1 MIKSII
7 ALTLAFAF
15 LTGCSVLSTV
25 AEDQNQL
32 AVQYAT
38 LKVLERDD
46 VSNER
51 VLELVAKAKTY
62 IQTSETV
69 AVSALVDEARAK
81 LTASS
86 ISPADQLLIEVILSR
101 AQERIEAKLGDGIL
115 AKEQRVQLL
124 TVLNW
129 IEQAAS
135 I

>member
-1 MIKSII
+1 MKYISAII
-7 ALTLAFAF
+7 VMFAMLF
-15 LTGCSVLSTV
+15 SGCSVLSTV

-38 LKVLERDD
+38 LKVLERND

-62 IQTSETV
+62 VETSENV
-69 AVSALVDEARAK
+69 AVAALVDEARVR
-81 LTASS
+81 LIASS

-115 AKEQRVQLL
+115 AEEQRVQLF
-124 TVLNW
+124 TVLTW
-129 IEQAAS
+129 IEEAAS

>member
-7 ALTLAFAF
+7 ALTLAFVF
-15 LTGCSVLSTV
+15 MTGCSVLSTL

-38 LKVLERDD
+38 LKVLERND

-51 VLELVAKAKTY
+51 VLELVAKAEVY
-62 IQTSETV
+62 LQEGDNV
-69 AVSALVDEARAK
+69 AVSSLVDAARER
-81 LTASS
+81 LDASLL
-86 ISPADQLLIEVILSR
+86 SPADQMLIEVILSR

-115 AKEQRVQLL
+115 ASEQRLQLL

-129 IEQAAS
+129 IEEAAS